1 MQRVDVA
8 VVVLGTMVGD
18 LWEQRAFEEH
28 YQIHLFGKEPSA
40 SCIAAS
46 RATDQKKGVE

>member
-18 LWEQRAFEEH
+18 LWEHRAIQEH
-28 YQIHLFGKEPSA
+28 NQIHLFRKEPSI